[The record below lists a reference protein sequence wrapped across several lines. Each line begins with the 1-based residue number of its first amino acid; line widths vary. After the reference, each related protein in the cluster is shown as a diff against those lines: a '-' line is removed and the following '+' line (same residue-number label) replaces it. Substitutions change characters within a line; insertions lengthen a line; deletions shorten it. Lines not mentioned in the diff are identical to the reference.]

1 MNTIVAKVTN
11 CQAGLFSA
19 KYDYIERAK
28 ARFANI
34 MKLIE
39 DLAASPEDTMDQ
51 IGVSPVTGPPAAA
64 TAEERVTWVAN
75 KIQNI
80 ITVTIAD
87 IAGVAVRSL
96 VSVG

>member
-1 MNTIVAKVTN
+1 MA
-11 CQAGLFSA
+11 
-19 KYDYIERAK
+19 
-28 ARFANI
+28 
-34 MKLIE
+34 
-39 DLAASPEDTMDQ
+39 Q